1 MPAICAEQHFGYL
14 VKDLATLW
22 REIIDRRLEP
32 LGLSAARWQPLVVLY
47 RADEPLTQSML
58 AAALEIEAPTLVRL
72 LDRLD
77 RDGWIERH
85 RCTQAD
91 LLLQGSSA
99 IALING
105 IPVIRRATGIRH
117 QKNLIAHS
125 NTSGATSEDPFLGP
139 IPVSTYRWWQQEL
152 QRSPRVHPTADGAS
166 QKPSAVKNSC
176 RWHG

>member
-85 RCTQAD
+85 RCPQD
-91 LLLQGSSA
+91 
-99 IALING
+99 
-105 IPVIRRATGIRH
+105 RRAHHVVLTARALQACADIEDVLDRTRQEILSVAGKRELRACIDVLERIRG
-117 QKNLIAHS
+117 QA
-125 NTSGATSEDPFLGP
+125 
-139 IPVSTYRWWQQEL
+139 L
-152 QRSPRVHPTADGAS
+152 QLRHDGTPPPESPLTRMTRVPRRA
-166 QKPSAVKNSC
+166 
-176 RWHG
+176 R